1 MCGAE
6 VASDEST
13 FVAVCAAQGRPEEA
27 FGHFFA
33 FYSLTCF
40 SYYSAP
46 VEEVRVT
53 RLLTATVI
61 ESISNKLFSMC

>member
-13 FVAVCAAQGRPEEA
+13 FVAVCAAQGGPEEG
-27 FGHFFA
+27 FGQFFT
-33 FYSLTCF
+33 FFSLKCF

-61 ESISNKLFSMC
+61 DEI

>member
-13 FVAVCAAQGRPEEA
+13 FVAVCAAQGRP
-27 FGHFFA
+27 
-33 FYSLTCF
+33 
-40 SYYSAP
+40 

-53 RLLTATVI
+53 RLLTATADWTRQHCKATALGASRGDKDRI
-61 ESISNKLFSMC
+61 LQWF

>member
-13 FVAVCAAQGRPEEA
+13 FVAVCAAQGRPEEG
-27 FGHFFA
+27 FGQFFA

-61 ESISNKLFSMC
+61 D

>member
-13 FVAVCAAQGRPEEA
+13 FVAVCAAQGRPDEG
-27 FGHFFA
+27 FGQFFA
-33 FYSLTCF
+33 FQSLTCF
-40 SYYSAP
+40 SYCTAP

-61 ESISNKLFSMC
+61 DEI

>member
-13 FVAVCAAQGRPEEA
+13 FVAVCAAQGRPDEG
-27 FGHFFA
+27 FGQFFA
-33 FYSLTCF
+33 FYSLKCF

-46 VEEVRVT
+46 VEEVRMT

-61 ESISNKLFSMC
+61 DEI